1 MIDPADPEQ
10 LARLLR
16 KHRIALRQRLGQNF
30 LIDPHV
36 RDAVAEAAGGA
47 SDEVVE
53 VGAGVGT
60 LTIALADRH
69 PRVIAVELDR
79 RLIPALREVVEG
91 RDRVEIVEGDILELD
106 LGERYPDGGEVV
118 AGNIPYN
125 LTGALIRK
133 LLDRPPRPRRLAL
146 VVQKEVAE
154 RWTAASGASLATVAV
169 QVFAEARLGFT
180 IPAAAFTPVPRVDSA
195 LVVLEVRQKPAVD
208 IADMDGFFRL
218 VEAVFQF
225 RRKQLG
231 GALGRIAGIGS
242 EAAGSR
248 LRDAGIDPERR
259 AQTLSL
265 AEWDL
270 LYKTF
275 AAGAASAP
283 PGRAGARPASPAS
296 GEENGPAFRRTSG

>member
-1 MIDPADPEQ
+1 MIDPADPDQ

-16 KHRIALRQRLGQNF
+16 KHRITLRHSLGQNF
-30 LIDPHV
+30 LLDPGL
-36 RDAVAEAAGGA
+36 RDAVAEAVGAGPD
-47 SDEVVE
+47 DEVVE

-60 LTIALADRH
+60 LTVALA
-69 PRVIAVELDR
+69 PRCRRVVAVELDH
-79 RLIPALREVVEG
+79 RLIPALREVVAG
-91 RDRVEIVEGDILELD
+91 SDRVEVVEADILKLD
-106 LGERYPDGGEVV
+106 IGQLYPNGGEVV

-133 LLDRPPRPRRLAL
+133 LLDSPPRPRRLSF

-154 RWTAASGASLATVAV
+154 RWTATTGASLSTVAV
-169 QVFAEARLGFT
+169 QVFAEARLVLT
-180 IPAAAFTPVPRVDSA
+180 IPAESFTPPPQVDSA
-195 LVVLEVRQKPAVD
+195 LVVLEVREQPAVD
-208 IADMDGFFRL
+208 VVDMDSFFRL

-242 EAAGSR
+242 DAAAKR

-265 AEWDL
+265 GEWERVYL
-270 LYKTF
+270 SF
-275 AAGAASAP
+275 
-283 PGRAGARPASPAS
+283 PG
-296 GEENGPAFRRTSG
+296 